1 MTIGERTFV
10 FNIFV
15 MLFNIVLGL
24 IIEGFLLFSCFFLMQ
39 GFSPEVQQSIPVTVV
54 LPFILLVGFF
64 ACVAI
69 SRRCVTWAIDRQTR
83 PEPIKTLPKNAVAF
97 FANEKTR
104 QEKSPAGLRFN
115 EKFV

>member
-69 SRRCVTWAIDRQTR
+69 SRRCVTWAIDRFNLRDKLDQNLLKR
-83 PEPIKTLPKNAVAF
+83 YPKTL
-97 FANEKTR
+97 
-104 QEKSPAGLRFN
+104 
-115 EKFV
+115 